1 MTSSP
6 SEPWCALSARRGG
19 ADRRLSLDSLIEK
32 PGEIILKNHLSLLEK
47 TQEL

>member
-1 MTSSP
+1 
-6 SEPWCALSARRGG
+6 
-19 ADRRLSLDSLIEK
+19 LDSLIEK